1 MPEVQFGGQ
10 AVIEGVMM
18 RGPHRL
24 AVAIRRPAGDILVE
38 ARPFSSWASRHRL
51 LRLPF
56 FRGVVALVESLVLGI
71 KYLSLSAGVA
81 LEEEGEELRPRD
93 LILTVALA
101 LVVATGIFVVIP
113 AVLAMLTHVWLPF
126 YGQSL
131 LEGFLRLALFLGYI
145 AAISQ
150 VKDIQRV
157 FQYHGAEHKVINALE
172 AGEELTVE
180 RIRPYSTL
188 HPRCGTS
195 FLLLVV
201 LLSVFFFSFLGK
213 GGIWWRLF
221 SRIALLPVV
230 AGSAYEVIKWASR
243 HMGSPVVRLVVAPG
257 LWLQKFTT
265 REPDDEMLEVALKAL
280 LAAKGEASAGEV
292 VRC

>member
-24 AVAIRRPAGDILVE
+24 AVAIRRPAGDIVVE
-38 ARPFSSWASRHRL
+38 AQPFSSWASRYRL

-71 KYLSLSAGVA
+71 KYLSFSAELA
-81 LEEEGEELRPRD
+81 LEEEGEELKPRD

-101 LVVATGIFVVIP
+101 LGVAIGIFVIIP
-113 AVLAMLTHVWLPF
+113 AMLAMLAHSWLPL
-126 YGQSL
+126 YGQNL
-131 LEGFLRLALFLGYI
+131 LEGLLRLALFLAYI
-145 AAISQ
+145 AAISR

-172 AGEELTVE
+172 AGEELTLDKV
-180 RIRPYSTL
+180 RSYSTL

-195 FLLLVV
+195 FLLLVL
-201 LLSVFFFSFLGK
+201 LLSIFFFSFLGK
-213 GGIWWRLF
+213 GGIWWRIL
-221 SRIALLPVV
+221 SRIALLPLV
-230 AGSAYEVIKWASR
+230 AGSAYEIIKWASR
-243 HMGSPVVRLVVAPG
+243 NINSPVVRLVVAPG

-265 REPDDEMLEVALKAL
+265 REPDDGMLEVALKAL
-280 LAAKGEASAGEV
+280 WAAQGEV
-292 VRC
+292 GAREVV

>member
-24 AVAIRRPAGDILVE
+24 AVAIRRPAGDIVVE
-38 ARPFSSWASRHRL
+38 AQPFSSWASRYRL

-71 KYLSLSAGVA
+71 KYLSFSAELA
-81 LEEEGEELRPRD
+81 LEEEGEELKPRD

-101 LVVATGIFVVIP
+101 LGGAIGIFVIIP
-113 AVLAMLTHVWLPF
+113 AMLAMLAHSWLPL

-131 LEGFLRLALFLGYI
+131 LEGFLRLALFLAYI
-145 AAISQ
+145 AAISR

-172 AGEELTVE
+172 AGEELTLDRV
-180 RIRPYSTL
+180 RAYSTL

-195 FLLLVV
+195 FLLLVL
-201 LLSVFFFSFLGK
+201 LLSIFFFSFLGK
-213 GGIWWRLF
+213 GGIWWRIL
-221 SRIALLPVV
+221 SRIALLPLV
-230 AGSAYEVIKWASR
+230 AGSAYEIIKWAS
-243 HMGSPVVRLVVAPG
+243 HNINSPIVRLVVAPG

-265 REPDDEMLEVALKAL
+265 REPDDGMLEVALKAL
-280 LAAKGEASAGEV
+280 WAAQGEV
-292 VRC
+292 GAREVV

>member
-24 AVAIRRPAGDILVE
+24 AVAIRRPAGDIVVE
-38 ARPFSSWASRHRL
+38 AQPFSSWASRYRL

-71 KYLSLSAGVA
+71 KYLSFSAELA
-81 LEEEGEELRPRD
+81 LEEEGEELKPRD

-101 LVVATGIFVVIP
+101 LGVAIGIFVIIP
-113 AVLAMLTHVWLPF
+113 AMLAMLAHSWLPL
-126 YGQSL
+126 YGQNL
-131 LEGFLRLALFLGYI
+131 LEGLLRLALFLAYI
-145 AAISQ
+145 AAISR

-172 AGEELTVE
+172 AGEELTLDRV
-180 RIRPYSTL
+180 RSYSTL

-195 FLLLVV
+195 FLLLVL
-201 LLSVFFFSFLGK
+201 LLSIFFFSFLGK
-213 GGIWWRLF
+213 GGIWWRIL
-221 SRIALLPVV
+221 SRIALLPLV
-230 AGSAYEVIKWASR
+230 AGSAYEIIKWASR
-243 HMGSPVVRLVVAPG
+243 NINSPVVRLVVAPG

-265 REPDDEMLEVALKAL
+265 REPDDGMLEVALKAL
-280 LAAKGEASAGEV
+280 WAAQGEV
-292 VRC
+292 GAREVV